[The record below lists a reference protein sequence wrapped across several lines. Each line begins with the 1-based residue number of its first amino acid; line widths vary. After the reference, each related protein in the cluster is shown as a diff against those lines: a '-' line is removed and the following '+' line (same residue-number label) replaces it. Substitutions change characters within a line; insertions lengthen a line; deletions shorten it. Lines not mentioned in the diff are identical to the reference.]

1 VREENAER
9 FEAVIIGA
17 GPAGLATSHE
27 LAQRGVEHVVL
38 ERGESVGHSW
48 VKSYD
53 SLTLHTGKHMSGLP
67 GMRLPRSAPL
77 FVPRA
82 EFVLYLIDYSRRF
95 QLPIRKGWDVGAV
108 ERLTNGE
115 DRWLVRASTPSEAVI
130 RCRDLIVATGIM
142 ANPRFPTIPGAETF
156 IRAGGEL
163 VHSVEYR
170 RPDDYVDKRIL
181 VVGVGNSGGEI
192 ASELARAANGKKPR
206 VTIAVRSGAHVVPR
220 EILGIPIQYLAFY
233 IRKLPRRAR
242 EAVVGLVGKIVEKRR
257 GPPVLPRP
265 AHGPLDAIPLIGF
278 NLVDAIRDG
287 LVEVRGGVE
296 RLTARGAAFADGKSP
311 TEMPFDVVILA
322 TGFTPALAPLGQLI
336 RVDAK
341 GFALRKDR
349 VTSADFDGLYFVGH
363 NYDATGGL
371 FNIARDAPLVG
382 ERVAS
387 SDFGHRVPLPN
398 TRKGL
403 NKR

>member
-1 VREENAER
+1 VPENNPER
-9 FEAVIIGA
+9 LKAVVIGA
-17 GPAGLATSHE
+17 GPAGLATSRE
-27 LAQRGVEHVVL
+27 LTVRGVEHVVL
-38 ERGESVGHSW
+38 ERGDSVAYSW
-48 VKSYD
+48 ANSYD
-53 SLTLHTGKHMSGLP
+53 SLTLHTGKHMSALP

-77 FVPRA
+77 FVPRG
-82 EFVLYLIDYSRRF
+82 EFVSYLRDYARRF
-95 QLPIRKGWDVGAV
+95 ELPVRTGCDVRSV
-108 ERLTNGE
+108 ERITSGE
-115 DRWLVRASTPSEAVI
+115 DRWRVRASTPMGDATLV
-130 RCRDLIVATGIM
+130 CRDLIVATGIM
-142 ANPRFPTIPGAETF
+142 ANPRVPPIAGADAF
-156 IRAGGEL
+156 QRAGGQL
-163 VHSVEYR
+163 MHSATYR
-170 RPDDYVDKRIL
+170 RPSEFIGKRIL
-181 VVGVGNSGGEI
+181 VIGVGNSGGEI
-192 ASELARAANGKKPR
+192 ASELARAGNGTQIT
-206 VTIAVRSGAHVVPR
+206 VAVRSGANVVPR
-220 EILGIPIQYLAFY
+220 DIFGIPIQYLAFY
-233 IRKLPRRAR
+233 IRKLPRAGR
-242 EAVVGLVGKIVEKRR
+242 EAVVRLVGKIVEKRR

-296 RLTARGAAFADGKSP
+296 RLTARGAVFADGKSP

-349 VTSADFDGLYFVGH
+349 VTSADLDGLYFVGH

-371 FNIARDAPLVG
+371 YNIARDAPLVAQS
-382 ERVAS
+382 VAP